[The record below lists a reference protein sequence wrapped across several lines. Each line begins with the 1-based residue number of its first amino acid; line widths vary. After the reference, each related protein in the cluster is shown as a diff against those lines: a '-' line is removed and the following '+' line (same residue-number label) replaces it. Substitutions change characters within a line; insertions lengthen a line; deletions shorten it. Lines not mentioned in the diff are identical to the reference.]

1 MPKAIE
7 VGTGA
12 RWLRPRRHA
21 FEQATYNL
29 DEALLVRRAVDHEFL
44 KSFRRIERHVLTAF
58 TRVSN
63 LPPGRLDANLLQT
76 RSFGPEYKAK
86 SMVSRFTGSSKPDGQ
101 GVAQGPLSV

>member
-63 LPPGRLDANLLQT
+63 LPPGRLKTMFDRIPVGL
-76 RSFGPEYKAK
+76 RGDDDSP
-86 SMVSRFTGSSKPDGQ
+86 VP
-101 GVAQGPLSV
+101 